1 MGIVEA
7 GNGGLDSGD
16 FGFEGAG
23 IVCSIGPN
31 VEHLRVGDRVAFS
44 SVGCFST
51 SLSMRENA
59 CTKIPDS
66 LSFEEAATM
75 PCVYGTAMYGLMEL
89 ARLEKGQVSFFQSRS
104 VEQQHILTRFFRL
117 F

>member
-23 IVCSIGPN
+23 IICSIGPN

-51 SLSMRENA
+51 SLSMRQSA
-59 CTKIPDS
+59 CAKIPDS

-75 PCVYGTAMYGLMEL
+75 PCVYGTAMYGLMEV
-89 ARLEKGQVSFFQSRS
+89 ARLEKGQVSFFQ
-104 VEQQHILTRFFRL
+104 
-117 F
+117 

>member
-7 GNGGLDSGD
+7 GSGGLHIGD

-23 IVCSIGPN
+23 TVCSIGPN

-51 SLSMRENA
+51 SLSMRQNA
-59 CTKIPDS
+59 CAKIPDS

-75 PCVYGTAMYGLMEL
+75 PCVYGTAMYGLMEV
-89 ARLEKGQVSFFQSRS
+89 ARLEKGQVSFFQLRS
-104 VEQQHILTRFFRL
+104 VAQQEILT
-117 F
+117 